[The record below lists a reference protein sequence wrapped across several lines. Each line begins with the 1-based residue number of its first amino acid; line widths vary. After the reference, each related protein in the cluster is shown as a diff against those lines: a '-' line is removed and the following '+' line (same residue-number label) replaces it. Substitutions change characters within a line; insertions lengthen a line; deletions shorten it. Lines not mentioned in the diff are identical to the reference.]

1 MESLAD
7 SRNRFFH
14 EAKQRRCENP
24 WIVEMTI
31 RGTQVDEQSIEWR
44 KVRAWDPCAPT
55 AHANC
60 PELHERVLEV
70 KGLVVN
76 PSWRARVDTIY
87 AGRGR
92 FEDMTASSL
101 KHRKGGTVYISF
113 AYSDATVAALI
124 TLGDFVQFV
133 DRAKIDARLGA
144 RSEALRDGML
154 AAFARLAR
162 GDREGSRIFM
172 APSHVIS
179 LAMRTT
185 QWAELFIIA
194 HELAHLIMK
203 DSTQKPDKL
212 VLQEVDALLAEPSVA
227 VEIQGLSESQKAE
240 VRADVLSL
248 LIVAGEDAGDATLTT
263 EMQAID
269 GATLA
274 LLGVG
279 IVDADW
285 SGAGDHPSTLT
296 RLAVISRIAARR
308 ILSRSELTLDQREEL
323 VRSVVLKLVY
333 AAWLSGVRIDQ
344 AHTQK
349 ADVWRNVV
357 ADFAAGAAALLVEN
371 ELESQPLF
379 VLA

>member
-1 MESLAD
+1 M
-7 SRNRFFH
+7 
-14 EAKQRRCENP
+14 
-24 WIVEMTI
+24 
-31 RGTQVDEQSIEWR
+31 
-44 KVRAWDPCAPT
+44 
-55 AHANC
+55 
-60 PELHERVLEV
+60 
-70 KGLVVN
+70 
-76 PSWRARVDTIY
+76 
-87 AGRGR
+87 
-92 FEDMTASSL
+92 
-101 KHRKGGTVYISF
+101 
-113 AYSDATVAALI
+113 
-124 TLGDFVQFV
+124 
-133 DRAKIDARLGA
+133 
-144 RSEALRDGML
+144 
-154 AAFARLAR
+154 
-162 GDREGSRIFM
+162 
-172 APSHVIS
+172 IS